1 MSELA
6 ERLMIMSGGR
16 ALQFDAA
23 PGGARPEW
31 TPADAAMACQGLDQ
45 RRYAAFAYRWARD
58 ESLYSTLW
66 GALFNASAEL
76 AEHERWPTRTS
87 TNDRYLDSLVRLAIF
102 EELNPPSVV
111 ISRMEA
117 QERARLFHQ
126 DPGAI
131 EELLRDGLT
140 SRLRPI
146 LMASQAGVPLN
157 VWNAELSR
165 RYEGIRGILESW
177 CGQARAHASRWLNDH
192 FEADLADPGSDPS
205 EQKSP
210 LTYKQQR
217 DQRIAQGY
225 RSGKTV
231 AELASRHGVTTRR
244 VYQLIQQLGPC
255 NSGLAV

>member
-31 TPADAAMACQGLDQ
+31 TAADAAMACQGLDQ

-58 ESLYSTLW
+58 ESLYSTLR
-66 GALFNASAEL
+66 GALLNAAAEL
-76 AEHERWPTRTS
+76 AEHERWPARTS
-87 TNDRYLDSLVRLAIF
+87 GNSRYLDGLVRLAIF

-111 ISRMEA
+111 IARMDA
-117 QERARLFHQ
+117 SERARLFNQ

-146 LMASQAGVPLN
+146 LMASQAGVSLHI
-157 VWNAELSR
+157 WNAELSR

-177 CGQARAHASRWLNDH
+177 CGQARAHASRWLHDH
-192 FEADLADPGSDPS
+192 FDSSGDQSSDAGG
-205 EQKSP
+205 QGKSA
-210 LTYKQQR
+210 TYKEQR
-217 DQRIAQGY
+217 NHRIASEY

-231 AELASRHGVTTRR
+231 AEIASKHGFTTRR
-244 VYQLIQQLGPC
+244 VYRMIQRADAC
-255 NSGLAV
+255 NSGIVV